1 MSGPLLTSAF
11 DPTLSYIA
19 CVTISLDVHKV
30 TVKSLKHSQNEL
42 DISLTLGKHQ
52 RVSVLRW
59 ASLTSQNPIIAL
71 GLTSGS
77 TLVYD
82 PLTGDILTELES
94 PAAAAISDFHYSK
107 LTNTIWISDINGN
120 IYEWDVSSFEQ
131 KSHFSLNDLL
141 EVPESIQRIYTVNYL
156 EKTHLVVATHSIHIV
171 NISGSEIARTFP
183 AHVQPINSL
192 LPVPHNSD
200 MLLTSAVG
208 DRFINLYSISKGT
221 PQAVFVALE
230 NISQVQLGVNENH
243 SILTAITDSGVV
255 EIFNNPLSSEGAI
268 PVGKKKRRQQASA
281 VQSRTPTSSIK
292 LTRPKDQI
300 KNTLDAN
307 LAIHAVAC
315 TDSVIFYSWL
325 ENASVPQV
333 DSLKWLVKGEI
344 STVTPLVLEKAKV
357 DTSTAHVQNGHDV
370 AAATHYNEGNAI
382 VSEGIMQTADQDSE
396 DEEEETLAER
406 LEKISTDKSISS
418 KKKRNVHNSAGTLS
432 VILTQS
438 LRNNDHSLLETVL
451 ANTDPEVIKNTI
463 SRINAV
469 SAVQLLERIAERIAR
484 QVYRFDQLSSWLKW
498 VIVIHGTVL
507 TNMPGLESKLAS
519 LHATLTK
526 KADTLPRLLEIQGR
540 LRMIEQ
546 QNELKREILEDSD
559 SEDGEELS
567 DVEYFEA
574 LDDAEANG
582 DADLLNGDVSNSDES
597 GSERDTDNEEGDEIF
612 SDDGDDMDGYSDIEA
627 EG

>member
-1 MSGPLLTSAF
+1 
-11 DPTLSYIA
+11 
-19 CVTISLDVHKV
+19 
-30 TVKSLKHSQNEL
+30 
-42 DISLTLGKHQ
+42 
-52 RVSVLRW
+52 
-59 ASLTSQNPIIAL
+59 
-71 GLTSGS
+71 
-77 TLVYD
+77 
-82 PLTGDILTELES
+82 
-94 PAAAAISDFHYSK
+94 
-107 LTNTIWISDINGN
+107 
-120 IYEWDVSSFEQ
+120 
-131 KSHFSLNDLL
+131 
-141 EVPESIQRIYTVNYL
+141 
-156 EKTHLVVATHSIHIV
+156 
-171 NISGSEIARTFP
+171 
-183 AHVQPINSL
+183 
-192 LPVPHNSD
+192 

-221 PQAVFVALE
+221 PQAVFVASE
-230 NISQVQLGVNENH
+230 NISQVQLGVNKNH

-612 SDDGDDMDGYSDIEA
+612 SDGGDDMDGYSDIEA